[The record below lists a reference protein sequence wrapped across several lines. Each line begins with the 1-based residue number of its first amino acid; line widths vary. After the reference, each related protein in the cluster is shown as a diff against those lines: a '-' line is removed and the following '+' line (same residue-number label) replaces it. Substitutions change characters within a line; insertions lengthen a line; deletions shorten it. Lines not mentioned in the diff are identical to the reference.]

1 MDEFINIFFWQ
12 NVANFFNMIEICFF
26 EYFSHQIQ
34 HFFGK
39 FVNFLY
45 WVLTCSKKCEI
56 CFRFLFFISHLEA
69 NLVESLAPR

>member
-12 NVANFFNMIEICFF
+12 NVANFFNMIEICLF

-45 WVLTCSKKCEI
+45 WVLTCSQKCEI
-56 CFRFLFFISHLEA
+56 CFRFLSFISYLDA
-69 NLVESLAPR
+69 NLVEFSCP